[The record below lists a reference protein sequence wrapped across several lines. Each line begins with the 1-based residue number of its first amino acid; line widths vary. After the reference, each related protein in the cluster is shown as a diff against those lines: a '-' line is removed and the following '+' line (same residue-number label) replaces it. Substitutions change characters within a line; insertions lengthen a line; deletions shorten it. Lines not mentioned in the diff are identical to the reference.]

1 MDEQLIEMMGKMME
15 QMNDMQSELKDMN
28 ARFEAVEDKLNGVE
42 QHIEEH
48 SMNTVQLR
56 EEMQKELRYIIYK
69 IHALDKELFMRT
81 ESLQ

>member
-28 ARFEAVEDKLNGVE
+28 ARFEAVEDKLNGVG
-42 QHIEEH
+42 QHIVEH

-56 EEMQKELRYIIYK
+56 EEMQKELRYVTHK
-69 IHALDKELFMRT
+69 IHALDRELFMQT

>member
-28 ARFEAVEDKLNGVE
+28 ARFEAVEDKLNGVG
-42 QHIEEH
+42 QHIVEH
-48 SMNTVQLR
+48 SKNTVQLR
-56 EEMQKELRYIIYK
+56 EEMQKELRYVTHK
-69 IHALDKELFMRT
+69 IHALDRELFMRT